1 MLVITNYHGDDQGGQ
16 AMLILDTEDRQ
27 TYCMHEFSPR
37 VRRKQSS
44 HKTHTE
50 LGTLPDTQS

>member
-37 VRRKQSS
+37 VRRKQTAAESS
-44 HKTHTE
+44 AA
-50 LGTLPDTQS
+50 QSAVLLSFF